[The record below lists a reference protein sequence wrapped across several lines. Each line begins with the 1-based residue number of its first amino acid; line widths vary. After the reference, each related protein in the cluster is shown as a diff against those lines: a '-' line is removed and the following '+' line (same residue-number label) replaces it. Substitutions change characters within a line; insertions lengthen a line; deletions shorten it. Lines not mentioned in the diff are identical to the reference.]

1 MSQIVPSLM
10 LCLDVGPPR
19 ASDCHITNNDGRI
32 FKNYLSSPN
41 RLVQT
46 TTNKGVVEGIGL
58 KMLFRLQTK
67 LIDRLTSLMMCDVI
81 ISIVISFIT
90 CIMRSLRCR
99 SFRNTLR
106 SLLVKVLR
114 LWIVEHYL
122 WGYKR
127 LFKKYSCWVFWVESY
142 TSFSVSFKMQ

>member
-10 LCLDVGPPR
+10 LCLDVGPPCG
-19 ASDCHITNNDGRI
+19 SDCHITNNDGRI
-32 FKNYLSSPN
+32 LKNYVSSRN

-58 KMLFRLQTK
+58 KMFFRLQTK
-67 LIDRLTSLMMCDVI
+67 LIDRSTPLMMCDVI

-90 CIMRSLRCR
+90 YIMRSLRCR
-99 SFRNTLR
+99 TFRNTLR

-114 LWIVEHYL
+114 LWIIEYYL
-122 WGYKR
+122 WDYKR
-127 LFKKYSCWVFWVESY
+127 LF
-142 TSFSVSFKMQ
+142 

>member
-67 LIDRLTSLMMCDVI
+67 LIDRLTSLMMCDV
-81 ISIVISFIT
+81 
-90 CIMRSLRCR
+90 
-99 SFRNTLR
+99 N
-106 SLLVKVLR
+106 
-114 LWIVEHYL
+114 Y
-122 WGYKR
+122 
-127 LFKKYSCWVFWVESY
+127 
-142 TSFSVSFKMQ
+142 